1 MSGIENIPIGGR
13 RPDNVVPLPSTQTEQ
28 TAATPPEEPAEPL
41 SSSAPAELAAIAED
55 ALQIAV
61 GFGSAGAAAL
71 ARAFDRAVPRP
82 EPEFGEED
90 ALPAAPSSLTQT
102 AGALAELAVEL
113 ATAAIHAMASVADAA
128 LPTLSWLTSPAV
140 VRHRMDRVGEAAA
153 RLNGRFA
160 DARPGAEELAGAF
173 AAELIPEIAGAV
185 LDRLDL
191 TELVLERVE
200 FERILDA
207 IDVDAVV
214 AEVDLDSIVARI
226 DVNEVAK
233 GIDVAAVVERID
245 LAALAEQVIA
255 EIDLPEII
263 RASTMAVSSQTMRTV
278 RVVSAEGDRA
288 IQRVV
293 DGLLRRSGERDTD
306 AREET
311 H

>member
-1 MSGIENIPIGGR
+1 MSGMENIPVGGH
-13 RPDNVVPLPSTQTEQ
+13 RPDNVVPLPSSQTEPS
-28 TAATPPEEPAEPL
+28 AGLLPDEPVEAL
-41 SSSAPAELAAIAED
+41 DASAPVELAAIAED
-55 ALQIAV
+55 ALRIVV

-82 EPEFGEED
+82 EPEPGED
-90 ALPAAPSSLTQT
+90 ALPAAPSSLTLT
-102 AGALAELAVEL
+102 AGALAELTVEL

-153 RLNGRFA
+153 RLNDRWA
-160 DARPGAEELAGAF
+160 NARPGAEELAGVF

-207 IDVDAVV
+207 IDVDSVV
-214 AEVDLDSIVARI
+214 AEVDLDAIVTRI

-233 GIDVAAVVERID
+233 GIDVAAVVERLD

-288 IQRVV
+288 IQSVV
-293 DGLLRRSGERDTD
+293 DRLLRRSGERDTD
-306 AREET
+306 AHEET
-311 H
+311 R

>member
-1 MSGIENIPIGGR
+1 MENVPIGDA
-13 RPDNVVPLPSTQTEQ
+13 RPDNVVPLPGSQAEL
-28 TAATPPEEPAEPL
+28 AEPL
-41 SSSAPAELAAIAED
+41 VEGPEAAAEASAPAQLATIAED
-55 ALQIAV
+55 ALRIAV
-61 GFGSAGAAAL
+61 GLASAVAAAL
-71 ARAFDRAVPRP
+71 ARAFERAVPRP
-82 EPEFGEED
+82 EAGSEED
-90 ALPAAPSSLTQT
+90 ATPAPPSALAQA
-102 AGALAELAVEL
+102 AGAMAELTVEV
-113 ATAAIHAMASVADAA
+113 ATAAIRGMGSAADAV

-140 VRHRMDRVGEAAA
+140 VRHRVDRVGETAA
-153 RLNGRFA
+153 RLNDRWS
-160 DARPGAEELAGAF
+160 DARPGVEELAGAF
-173 AAELIPEIAGAV
+173 AAELIPEIAGAI

-191 TELVLERVE
+191 TELVIERVE
-200 FERILDA
+200 FERVLDA

-214 AEVDLDSIVARI
+214 AEVDLDAIVERI

-233 GIDVAAVVERID
+233 GIDVAAVVERLD

-293 DGLLRRSGERDTD
+293 DAVLRRSGERDTD

-311 H
+311 Q

>member
-1 MSGIENIPIGGR
+1 MENVPIGDR
-13 RPDNVVPLPSTQTEQ
+13 RPDNVVPLPSSQTEPS
-28 TAATPPEEPAEPL
+28 AGLLPDESVVPL
-41 SSSAPAELAAIAED
+41 DASAPVELAAIAED
-55 ALQIAV
+55 ALRIVV

-82 EPEFGEED
+82 EPEPGEED
-90 ALPAAPSSLTQT
+90 ALPAAPSSLTLT
-102 AGALAELAVEL
+102 AGALAELTVEL
-113 ATAAIHAMASVADAA
+113 ATAATHAMASVADAA

-153 RLNGRFA
+153 RLNDRWA
-160 DARPGAEELAGAF
+160 TARPGAEELAGAF

-207 IDVDAVV
+207 IDVDSVV
-214 AEVDLDSIVARI
+214 AEVDLDAIVTRI

-288 IQRVV
+288 IQSVV
-293 DGLLRRSGERDTD
+293 DRLLRRSGERDTK
-306 AREET
+306 AHEET
-311 H
+311 R